1 MLVAVLCAGVSAAW
15 GEEES
20 VTWTASAANDF
31 GSTISTVNT
40 SNTGTI
46 STGSYSWNYTN
57 TLTTLKSGKND
68 YQSMINGFIQI
79 GSSNAIHSLS
89 LSTSAIPG
97 TIKSVSVECSSA
109 SAKHTLTVTVG
120 ETKYIDSQATA
131 SGQPTAEGNYTQTET
146 GTSSGEITISFAPG
160 SGALYIK
167 SITVVYEENTSGKT
181 PATLT
186 FEDLPE
192 GEVLVGHEFD
202 IKVSTN
208 SDAEIKY
215 QNLTAVFSVK
225 SFDQETG
232 VATIRNLSEGP
243 GRIKF
248 YVEETNYY
256 TAAERTLTFTSR
268 KDNTSIVFDDSQIT
282 NTDISKGMEAG
293 KLIAKMKRE
302 SDKQLWVSSESNYSS
317 FTFASLDENVA
328 TIAADGTITLKG
340 AGTVSLTA
348 KYNGSTYYA
357 ESPVATYELTV
368 TNSAAPAPITLWS
381 EDFGSYSADDVPSG
395 GTYRYVCGDGNG
407 GSTTKVYEQNTA
419 GGTSPELLVAKK
431 NGTFTAVVPLN
442 RASGQLTLK
451 YKTNAKALYVSTTT
465 EGVEGGGSF
474 DTSGEHTVTF
484 TGVTPDK
491 TSITIV
497 FTATTSDN
505 VRLDDIELVGSAEV
519 NAVEA
524 PTFSINGGTYYT
536 PQTVELSCATEGA
549 AIKYSFDGTSW
560 NDYTEALTIND
571 TKTIYAKAV
580 KDGKEST
587 VSSITVTIAEKNAV
601 VFNIGNKTLAVGESY
616 RLTIGTGKDVQSDGH
631 ITLTSDNTVATID
644 NITITAAAVG
654 TATITIS
661 VAEGDTYKAGTTT
674 FTVTVPAP
682 EGQST
687 APAGAGTIFYES
699 FDGCDSNGGN
709 DENFA
714 TASNAVGSASSNADN
729 DGWEM
734 LYDYAALNCAKFGGS
749 KNEGSATTPDI
760 AATVGATYTLTF
772 KAAPWSSEEAT
783 MNVKA
788 TGATISGISTN
799 VMTAGQWNDFT
810 ATVTATAPSFKL
822 TFKASKNRF
831 FLDEVKVEAPAG
843 VVPTIKATLNGSGY
857 ATYCN
862 QYPLDFTGR
871 TDVTAW
877 ALTGIKN
884 NGDGTYKMNYTQI
897 TGAVKGGVG
906 MLLKGEALAEVEIES
921 VDCETSPA
929 TNLFVGTLAPTF
941 VEKDAV
947 YGLSGDTFVKSK
959 SAGNVKANKAFIP
972 ADKLPTEAKSFIFV
986 FEDEA
991 TGVRTIETHS
1001 AEDAKAIFNIAG
1013 QRLQNMQKG
1022 INIVGGKKILV
1033 K

>member
-15 GEEES
+15 GQDPTWSHEFASPEAIQNNVITVNGVTWNITTTAGEGEPTISAGNMSKAYGLKFGSSKTVYFGS
-20 VTWTASAANDF
+20 VTF
-31 GSTISTVNT
+31 
-40 SNTGTI
+40 
-46 STGSYSWNYTN
+46 
-57 TLTTLKSGKND
+57 TTD
-68 YQSMINGFIQI
+68 YFNGY
-79 GSSNAIHSLS
+79 NV
-89 LSTSAIPG
+89 
-97 TIKSVSVECSSA
+97 KSVSVNILNNGSKQGTFTAQQGSTTIG
-109 SAKHTLTVTVG
+109 STSQTFGQTWTDLTVNTTPGTGG
-120 ETKYIDSQATA
+120 ELSFTYSVEQAFYIH
-131 SGQPTAEGNYTQTET
+131 
-146 GTSSGEITISFAPG
+146 
-160 SGALYIK
+160 

-181 PATLT
+181 TATLT

-215 QNLTAVFSVK
+215 QNLTAVSSVK

-232 VATIRNLSEGP
+232 VATIRNLSEGT

-248 YVEETNYY
+248 YVEETDDY

-293 KLIAKMKRE
+293 KLIAKMIRE
-302 SDKQLWVSSESNYSS
+302 SDGQLWVSSQSNYSS

-328 TIAADGTITLKG
+328 TIAEDGTITLKG

-348 KYNGSTYYA
+348 KYNGSDFFA

-368 TNSAAPAPITLWS
+368 TNSDAPAPITLWS
-381 EDFGSYSADDVPSG
+381 EDFGSYVAGDVPSG
-395 GTYRYVCGDGNG
+395 GTYRYVCTNG
-407 GSTTKVYEQNTA
+407 GGTTKVYEQNTA
-419 GGTSPELLVAKK
+419 GGTSPELLVAKT
-431 NGTFTAVVPLN
+431 NGTFTAEVPLN
-442 RASGQLTLK
+442 RASGQLTLT
-451 YKTNAKALYVSTTT
+451 YKTNAKALSVSTTT

-474 DTSGEHTVTF
+474 STSGEHTVTF

-549 AIKYSFDGTSW
+549 AIKYSFDETTW
-560 NDYTEALTIND
+560 NDYTEALTID
-571 TKTIYAKAV
+571 ETKTIYAKAV

-587 VSSITVTIAEKNAV
+587 VSSITVTIAEKNNV
-601 VFNIGNKTLAVGESY
+601 VFNIENKTLAVGESY
-616 RLTIGTGKDVQSDGH
+616 RLTIGTGKDVQSDGR

-687 APAGAGTIFYES
+687 APTSAATIFEEHFNAAEGMGANVMPAEEEASWSGTIAQAA
-699 FDGCDSNGGN
+699 
-709 DENFA
+709 FA
-714 TASNAVGSASSNADN
+714 SDN
-729 DGWEM
+729 DGWENTKDNSG
-734 LYDYAALNCAKFGGS
+734 YKCAKFGTGS
-749 KNEGSATTPDI
+749 AKGSATTPGI
-760 AATVGATYTLTF
+760 AFDASKTYTLTF
-772 KAAPWSSEEAT
+772 KAGAWSGDKTEGALVLSCSDNNAT
-783 MNVKA
+783 LSQTTFDLND
-788 TGATISGISTN
+788 GAWGEYSVTISGAS
-799 VMTAGQWNDFT
+799 ND
-810 ATVTATAPSFKL
+810 SKI
-822 TFKASKNRF
+822 TFSAVQASKNRF
-831 FLDEVKVEAPAG
+831 FLDEVVITDPNAAAPAIT
-843 VVPTIKATLNGSGY
+843 VTLNGSGY

-862 QYPLDFTGR
+862 QYPLDFTNNE
-871 TDVTAW
+871 DVTAW
-877 ALTGIKN
+877 ALTGIEKD
-884 NGDGTYKMNYTQI
+884 GDGTYKMNYTQI
-897 TGAVKGGVG
+897 TGDVKGGVG
-906 MLLKGEALAEVEIES
+906 MLLKGTAGTVSLTS
-921 VDCETSPA
+921 VNSDNVPSG
-929 TNLFVGTLAPTF
+929 NKFVGTLAPTY
-941 VEKDAV
+941 VKAGAV
-947 YGLSGDTFVKSK
+947 YGLSGSTFKK
-959 SAGNVKANKAFIP
+959 SASNGTVKANKAYIP
-972 ADKLPTEAKSFIFV
+972 ADAMPTDAKSFIFV
-986 FEDEA
+986 FEDET
-991 TGVRTIETHS
+991 TGIRTMETHS
-1001 AEDAKAIFNIAG
+1001 AEEVKAIYNLAG
-1013 QRLQNMQKG
+1013 QRLQNMQRG